1 MESGKG
7 DAGGMTN
14 ANETPPQDTQQLSPR
29 DVRSIMYGLMAAMML
44 AALDTTII
52 APALPTIGRDLGNI
66 EYLPW
71 VATAYLLV
79 STALSPLYGKL
90 ADIKGRRVVI
100 MFALIVFLI
109 GSIACALA
117 PTMLTL
123 VLARALQGVGGAG
136 IFVMT
141 QTIIGDIVP
150 PKERP
155 HYQLYTSTVWMLA
168 NLAGPVIGG
177 AMADY
182 THWSMIF
189 WVNVPIGLLAIWLV
203 SGRLKKIPRYER
215 PHKVDWLGA
224 ALMMFASGVMLLA
237 LSWGGHSYPWS
248 SPQVLGLFA
257 ASAVAWVLLVWRQ
270 ISAEEPLIPLLVLR
284 NQVALTS
291 TMTMA
296 FMLGG
301 YLALNIYLPIYF
313 QTISA
318 MSASMSGLA
327 LIPLLVFTS
336 FGAWIASR
344 LMPRVKHYKRLPLGG
359 LVVSALAA
367 FAMAIWPQMPL
378 LGVLAATTIIAMG
391 TGTVFPIVSVAVQ
404 ASSPRH
410 LLGSTMALSYFFRS
424 LGASISIALFGVVLL
439 GGAGLGVE
447 AIAHGGVPDT
457 IDAKDLAHSFSIC
470 FGLAGALFLVA
481 AGFFAAME
489 ERPLFGDQPEG

>member
-1 MESGKG
+1 
-7 DAGGMTN
+7 MTN
-14 ANETPPQDTQQLSPR
+14 AIEPNPAEPKQPDDQQLSPG
-29 DVRSIMYGLMAAMML
+29 DVRSIMYGLMTAMML
-44 AALDTTII
+44 AALDTTIV

-71 VATAYLLV
+71 IATAYLLV
-79 STALSPLYGKL
+79 STALTPLYGKI

-100 MFALIVFLI
+100 MFALIVFLV
-109 GSIACALA
+109 GSVACALA

-123 VLARALQGVGGAG
+123 ALARALQGVGGAG
-136 IFVMT
+136 IFAMT

-150 PKERP
+150 AKQRP

-189 WVNVPIGLLAIWLV
+189 WVNIPIGLVAVWMV
-203 SGRLKKIPRYER
+203 SSRLKKIPRYER
-215 PHKVDWLGA
+215 PHSIDLLGA
-224 ALMMFASGVMLLA
+224 LLMIGASGSLLMA

-248 SPQVLGLFA
+248 SPQVIGLFV
-257 ASAVAWVLLVWRQ
+257 ASAVAWALLVWRQ
-270 ISAEEPLIPLLVLR
+270 ITAAEPLIPLRVLE

-291 TMTMA
+291 TMTMF
-296 FMLGG
+296 FMMGA

-313 QTISA
+313 QTLSG
-318 MSASMSGLA
+318 MSASESGLA

-336 FGAWIASR
+336 FGAWCASR
-344 LMPRVKHYKRLPLGG
+344 LMPRTAHYKRLPLVG
-359 LVVSALAA
+359 LVISALAA
-367 FAMAIWPQMPL
+367 FAMAIWPQMNIFWM
-378 LGVLAATTIIAMG
+378 LAATTIIATG
-391 TGTVFPIVSVAVQ
+391 TGTVFPVVSVAVQ

-410 LLGSTMALSYFFRS
+410 LLGSTMALSYFVRS
-424 LGASISIALFGVVLL
+424 LGASVIIALFGVVLL

-447 AIAHGGVPDT
+447 AIAHGGVPDSVNR
-457 IDAKDLAHSFSIC
+457 DDLASSFAIC
-470 FGLAGALFLVA
+470 FALAGVLFVLA
-481 AGFFAAME
+481 AACFAVME